1 MRIADIMT
9 DKPRYI
15 HVDTTVAQAA
25 QIMRDDDIG
34 FVPVEKDD
42 KMVGMLTDRDI
53 TIRAVAAGENPDTI
67 TAATVM
73 TPDVEW
79 LYDDQ
84 DINDA
89 KDVMEAKQVRR
100 LPIVNRDKRLV
111 GMLSLGDLY
120 ARLNQG
126 RHTLGNIAAQ

>member
-15 HVDTTVAQAA
+15 HIDTTVAQAA

-34 FVPVEKDD
+34 FVPVEQED

-53 TIRAVAAGENPDTI
+53 TIRAVAAGENPDRV
-67 TAATVM
+67 TAATIM

-120 ARLNQG
+120 AKLNQG
-126 RHTLGNIAAQ
+126 QHTLANIAAN